1 MLPLASTELG
11 AVSPTMYARLACPAR
26 VAFGQG
32 GSGGQVASSET
43 AIVGLIAHQAMELA
57 VRGQSVDE
65 AWSIA
70 VNASAD
76 RGEQPDSLTR
86 LRRMRLRYQ
95 LRVADALTFT
105 EGVDESNVHCEVKL
119 TGEHGTIEGTPDLVV
134 VRGDRCD
141 IVDFKT
147 GLVID
152 LDEQMPKADYARQI
166 RIYAHLAEEAYG
178 VAASR
183 GVLLSFREG
192 PVDINVGTPEVNNAV
207 REALDRRQRYND
219 RVPGPQPPEAGNA
232 TCRWCSHQVICDGFW
247 EAVGDSS
254 NDLAGQALRGTIC
267 VTPQRSQNALL
278 AVQVDVSAGARAG
291 TVATIA
297 EIPVAEAEGWAIGDE
312 LSVTGLRHRP
322 LDHDVFFYTKRSTS
336 LRNPK

>member
-1 MLPLASTELG
+1 MLPSTSTELG
-11 AVSPTMYARLACPAR
+11 AISPTMYARLACPAR
-26 VAFGQG
+26 VAFRQDGP
-32 GSGGQVASSET
+32 SGQVASSEA

-70 VNASAD
+70 VDASAD
-76 RGEQPDSLTR
+76 RGEQPDSIPR
-86 LRRMRLRYQ
+86 LRRARLRYQ
-95 LRVADALTFT
+95 MRIADALTFT

-119 TGEHGTIEGTPDLVV
+119 TGEYGTLEGTPDLVV
-134 VRGDRCD
+134 VRGGRCD

-166 RIYAHLAEEAYG
+166 RIYAYLAEEAYG
-178 VAASR
+178 VVAAR

-192 PVDINVGTPEVNNAV
+192 PVEVDVGTPVVRGAV

-219 RVPGPQPPEAGNA
+219 RAPGPQPPEAGDA

-247 EAVGDSS
+247 EAVGDVS
-254 NDLAGQALRGTIC
+254 NDLAGQAVRGTIC
-267 VTPQRSQNALL
+267 VTPERSQNALL
-278 AVQVDVSAGARAG
+278 AVQVDVSAGPRAG
-291 TVATIA
+291 TAATIA
-297 EIPVAEAEGWAIGDE
+297 EIPLAETEGWAVGDE
-312 LSVTGLRHRP
+312 LRVTGLKRRS
-322 LDHDVFFYTKRSTS
+322 LDHDVYTYTTRSTL
-336 LRNPK
+336 LRKPK

>member
-1 MLPLASTELG
+1 MLPRTSTELG
-11 AVSPTMYARLACPAR
+11 AISPTMYASLACPAR
-26 VAFGQG
+26 VAFRQDGP
-32 GSGGQVASSET
+32 SGQVASSEA

-70 VNASAD
+70 VDASAD
-76 RGEQPDSLTR
+76 RGEQPDSIPR
-86 LRRMRLRYQ
+86 LRRARLRYQ
-95 LRVADALTFT
+95 MRIADALTFT

-119 TGEHGTIEGTPDLVV
+119 TGEYGTLEGTPDLVV
-134 VRGDRCD
+134 VRGGRCD

-166 RIYAHLAEEAYG
+166 RIYAYLAEEAYG
-178 VAASR
+178 VVAAR

-192 PVDINVGTPEVNNAV
+192 PVDVDVGTPVVRGAV

-219 RVPGPQPPEAGNA
+219 RAPGPQPPEAGDA

-247 EAVGDSS
+247 EAVDDVS

-267 VTPQRSQNALL
+267 VGGSTRRNGGNDSGDPAGRNGGMGRRRRTPRNRTEAPL
-278 AVQVDVSAGARAG
+278 ARPRRVHLHEAVNL
-291 TVATIA
+291 
-297 EIPVAEAEGWAIGDE
+297 VAEAEM
-312 LSVTGLRHRP
+312 T
-322 LDHDVFFYTKRSTS
+322 DVACCRCSKA
-336 LRNPK
+336 

>member
-1 MLPLASTELG
+1 MLPRTSTELS
-11 AVSPTMYARLACPAR
+11 AISPTMYASLACPAR
-26 VAFGQG
+26 VAFRQDGP
-32 GSGGQVASSET
+32 SGQVASSEA

-70 VNASAD
+70 VDASAD
-76 RGEQPDSLTR
+76 RGEQPDSIPR
-86 LRRMRLRYQ
+86 LRRARLRYQ
-95 LRVADALTFT
+95 MRIADALTFT

-119 TGEHGTIEGTPDLVV
+119 TGEYGTLEGTPDLVV
-134 VRGDRCD
+134 VRGGRCD

-166 RIYAHLAEEAYG
+166 RIYAYLAEEAYG
-178 VAASR
+178 VVAAR

-192 PVDINVGTPEVNNAV
+192 PVDVDVGTPVVRGAV

-219 RVPGPQPPEAGNA
+219 RAPGPQPPEAGDA

-247 EAVGDSS
+247 EAVGDVS
-254 NDLAGQALRGTIC
+254 NELAGQAVRGNIC
-267 VTPQRSQNALL
+267 VTPERSQNALL
-278 AVQVDVSAGARAG
+278 AVQVDVSAGPRAG

-297 EIPVAEAEGWAIGDE
+297 EIPLAETEGWAVGDE
-312 LSVTGLRHRP
+312 LRVTGLKRRS
-322 LDHDVFFYTKRSTS
+322 LDHDVYTYTTRSTL
-336 LRNPK
+336 LRRPK

>member
-1 MLPLASTELG
+1 MLPRTSTELG
-11 AVSPTMYARLACPAR
+11 AISPTMYASLACPAR
-26 VAFGQG
+26 VAFRQDGP
-32 GSGGQVASSET
+32 SGQVASSEA

-70 VNASAD
+70 VDASAD
-76 RGEQPDSLTR
+76 RGEQPDSIPR
-86 LRRMRLRYQ
+86 LRRARLRYQ
-95 LRVADALTFT
+95 MRIADALTFT

-119 TGEHGTIEGTPDLVV
+119 TGEYGTLEGTPDLVV
-134 VRGDRCD
+134 VRGGRCD

-166 RIYAHLAEEAYG
+166 RIYAYLAEEAYG
-178 VAASR
+178 VVAAR

-192 PVDINVGTPEVNNAV
+192 PVDVDVGTPVVRGAV

-219 RVPGPQPPEAGNA
+219 RAPGPQPPEAGDA

-247 EAVGDSS
+247 EAVDDVS

-267 VTPQRSQNALL
+267 VTPERSQNALL
-278 AVQVDVSAGARAG
+278 AVQVDVSAGPRAG
-291 TVATIA
+291 TVGTIA
-297 EIPVAEAEGWAIGDE
+297 EIPLAETEGWAVGDE
-312 LSVTGLRHRP
+312 LRVTGLKRRS
-322 LDHDVFFYTKRSTS
+322 LDHDVYTYTKRSTL
-336 LRNPK
+336 LRKPK

>member
-1 MLPLASTELG
+1 
-11 AVSPTMYARLACPAR
+11 MYASLACPAR
-26 VAFGQG
+26 VAFRQDGP
-32 GSGGQVASSET
+32 SGQVASSEA

-70 VNASAD
+70 VDASAD
-76 RGEQPDSLTR
+76 RGEQPDSIPR
-86 LRRMRLRYQ
+86 LRRARLRYQ
-95 LRVADALTFT
+95 MRIADALTFT

-119 TGEHGTIEGTPDLVV
+119 TGEYGTLEGTPDLVV
-134 VRGDRCD
+134 VRGGRCD

-166 RIYAHLAEEAYG
+166 RIYAYLAEEAYG
-178 VAASR
+178 VVAAR

-192 PVDINVGTPEVNNAV
+192 PVDVDVGTPVVRGAV

-219 RVPGPQPPEAGNA
+219 RAPGPQPPEAGDA

-247 EAVGDSS
+247 EAVGDVS
-254 NDLAGQALRGTIC
+254 NELAGQAVRGNIC
-267 VTPQRSQNALL
+267 VTPERSQNALL
-278 AVQVDVSAGARAG
+278 AVQVDVSAGPRAG

-297 EIPVAEAEGWAIGDE
+297 EIPLAETEGWAVGDE
-312 LSVTGLRHRP
+312 LRVTGLKRRS
-322 LDHDVFFYTKRSTS
+322 LDHDVYTYTTRSTL
-336 LRNPK
+336 LRRPK